1 MFPAA
6 RLTDMTGTG
15 DVVTGPGVPVVMI
28 GKLPAAVIGDMVTGP
43 GCVGSI
49 AIGCSTTVLVGKR
62 PAARVTAMATGA
74 NPMSGVPVTTP
85 IIPPACPTVM
95 IGG

>member
-6 RLTDMTGTG
+6 RLSDLTATG
-15 DVVTGPGVPVVMI
+15 DVIAGPGVPVVLI
-28 GKLPAAVIGDMVTGP
+28 GSLPAAVIGDMVSGP

-49 AIGCSTTVLVGKR
+49 AMGCSLTVHIGGR
-62 PAARVTAMATGA
+62 PAARVTAMAAGA
-74 NPMSGVPVTTP
+74 NPLSGVPVTTP
-85 IIPPACPTVM
+85 IIPPACPLVL